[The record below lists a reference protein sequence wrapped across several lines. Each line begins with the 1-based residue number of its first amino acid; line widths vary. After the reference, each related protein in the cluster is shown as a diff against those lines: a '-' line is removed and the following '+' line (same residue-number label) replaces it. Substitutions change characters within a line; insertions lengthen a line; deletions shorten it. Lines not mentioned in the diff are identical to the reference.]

1 MYRDVSKKPRED
13 YEDVATFREM
23 TLTLRNVERIL
34 EKIPRSAGQ
43 IVSAQKSA
51 KTRRDMDTRLEAT

>member
-23 TLTLRNVERIL
+23 MLTLKNERIL